1 MYFHEQ
7 LYNMKNFNVPDPV
20 TSHRD
25 IAIPGIMTIRNYW
38 ISASIV
44 MLLAGILSYFYLDI
58 PVALW
63 FNGLKTTGFYLVFK
77 LMTRMGESQWYLAAG
92 LLSYLLLRKT
102 KPAISSS
109 GLLLFSSVAL
119 SGLAADL
126 VKIVLG
132 RARPKLYFSETIFG
146 FDPFHLE
153 HAWISFPSGHSATA
167 FSVASTL
174 SILFPQYRIAFFLWA
189 ALIAFSR
196 VATTQHYLSD
206 VLAGSLLGAAST
218 AFLYHRYFK
227 TPSHA
232 LIPSKIR

>member
-1 MYFHEQ
+1 
-7 LYNMKNFNVPDPV
+7 
-20 TSHRD
+20 
-25 IAIPGIMTIRNYW
+25 MTTRNYW
-38 ISASIV
+38 ITASV
-44 MLLAGILSYFYLDI
+44 VVLLAGILSYFYLDI
-58 PVALW
+58 PAALW
-63 FNGLKTTGFYLVFK
+63 FRGMKGSGFYRAFK
-77 LMTRMGESQWYLAAG
+77 LLTRMGESQWYLAAG
-92 LLSYLLLRKT
+92 LLSYLMLRRT
-102 KPAISSS
+102 KPAVASS

-126 VKIVLG
+126 VKILLG
-132 RARPKLYFSETIFG
+132 RARPKLFFSGSVYG
-146 FDPFHLE
+146 FDLLRFE

-174 SILFPQYRIAFFLWA
+174 CILFPQYRIVFFLWA

>member
-1 MYFHEQ
+1 
-7 LYNMKNFNVPDPV
+7 
-20 TSHRD
+20 
-25 IAIPGIMTIRNYW
+25 MTTRYYW
-38 ISASIV
+38 ITASV
-44 MLLAGILSYFYLDI
+44 ALLLAGIMSYFYLDI

-63 FNGLKTTGFYLVFK
+63 FNGLKETGFYRTFK
-77 LMTRMGESQWYLAAG
+77 LLTRMGESQWYLAAG
-92 LLSYLLLRKT
+92 LLSFLLLRKT
-102 KPAISSS
+102 KPAVAST

-126 VKIVLG
+126 VKFLLG
-132 RARPKLYFSETIFG
+132 RARPKLYFSETIYG
-146 FDPFHLE
+146 FDLFHLE

-174 SILFPQYRIAFFLWA
+174 CVLFPQYRIVFFLWA
-189 ALIAFSR
+189 TLIAFSR

>member
-1 MYFHEQ
+1 
-7 LYNMKNFNVPDPV
+7 
-20 TSHRD
+20 
-25 IAIPGIMTIRNYW
+25 MTTRNYW
-38 ISASIV
+38 ITASV
-44 MLLAGILSYFYLDI
+44 VVLLAGILSYFYLDI
-58 PVALW
+58 PAALW
-63 FNGLKTTGFYLVFK
+63 FRGMNGSGFYRAFK
-77 LMTRMGESQWYLAAG
+77 LLTRMGESQWYLAAG
-92 LLSYLLLRKT
+92 LLSYLMLRRT
-102 KPAISSS
+102 KPAVASS

-126 VKIVLG
+126 VKILLG
-132 RARPKLYFSETIFG
+132 RARPKLFFSESVYG
-146 FDPFHLE
+146 FDLLHFE

-174 SILFPQYRIAFFLWA
+174 CILFPQYRIVFFLWA

-218 AFLYHRYFK
+218 AFLFHRYFK
-227 TPSHA
+227 TPTHA